1 MHQIITII
9 DEILHALAADHS
21 VVSKDAFHKIKNNTL
36 AKYKIAEWPSHIE
49 MIERYEE
56 LISLNKIDDDIRIR
70 RVLRKRA
77 VRSLSGVSVISLLTK
92 FWGCPGKCVYC
103 PTYEWLPKSY
113 ISDEPAVQRAEMNEF
128 DAFRQIQN
136 RLQSL
141 RMTGNAI
148 SKCDV
153 RIIWGTWSVYPREYQ
168 EQFIRDIYDAHTVFS
183 ERLRME
189 SMKWETRSNPFSIS
203 VKDSVPQVFQHSTS
217 LTEAKERNETA
228 VSRVIG
234 MAIETRPDWIT
245 PEEIIR
251 LRSYGV
257 TRVEI
262 GYQTTHDHI
271 NELNQRGHGNKE
283 SIEATKMLKDAGFK
297 VVVHMMPGLL
307 GATPELDRSSMAEIW
322 SNSDY
327 RPDEIKIYPMV
338 VTPNSELTEIW
349 ERGEFIPYED
359 DILIPLMAELQGM
372 IPEYVRLNRM
382 YRDIPAHEILAGS
395 RLANLRQ
402 VTEIA
407 MRSRGIT
414 RHDIS
419 AREIRARANDPRDAV
434 IDVTMYEASGGHE
447 YFIQMIDPIDRTLF
461 GVCRLRIPSQIFSQ
475 DPHYIPSLDGAAIIR
490 ELHVFGDQVPVTS
503 IKKQIS
509 VPNISAIQYSIPGQH
524 MGMGKKML
532 AKCEDIVR
540 EKYRSVKKIAVI
552 SWVGARWYY
561 RDRGYE
567 LQDEYMMKNI
577 DNL

>member
-1 MHQIITII
+1 
-9 DEILHALAADHS
+9 
-21 VVSKDAFHKIKNNTL
+21 
-36 AKYKIAEWPSHIE
+36 
-49 MIERYEE
+49 
-56 LISLNKIDDDIRIR
+56 
-70 RVLRKRA
+70 
-77 VRSLSGVSVISLLTK
+77 
-92 FWGCPGKCVYC
+92 
-103 PTYEWLPKSY
+103 
-113 ISDEPAVQRAEMNEF
+113 
-128 DAFRQIQN
+128 
-136 RLQSL
+136 
-141 RMTGNAI
+141 MTGNAI

-168 EQFIRDIYDAHTVFS
+168 EQFIRDIYDAHSAFGKKTEDRRQKTEMNTSLSEKSETWTATPSSTETV
-183 ERLRME
+183 
-189 SMKWETRSNPFSIS
+189 WELAMTGKRSPFTSASLWADPDWIPS
-203 VKDSVPQVFQHSTS
+203 GS

-271 NELNQRGHGNKE
+271 NELNKRGHGNKE

-322 SNSDY
+322 SNPDY

-349 ERGEFIPYED
+349 ERGEFVPYSDEV
-359 DILIPLMAELQGM
+359 LIPLMAELQGM

-395 RLANLRQ
+395 KVANLRQ

-407 MRSRGIT
+407 MRARGIT

-419 AREIRARANDPRDAV
+419 AREIRARANDPHDAV
-434 IDVTMYEASGGHE
+434 LDVSMYEASGWHE
-447 YFIQMIDPIDRTLF
+447 YFIQMIDPTDRTLF
-461 GVCRLRIPSQIFSQ
+461 GVCRLRVPSQIFSQ
-475 DPHYIPSLDGAAIIR
+475 ESHYIPSLDGAAIIR

-540 EKYRSVKKIAVI
+540 EKYKTVKKIAVI

-567 LQDEYMMKNI
+567 LQDEYMIKDIDEKN
-577 DNL
+577 

>member
-1 MHQIITII
+1 MQQTIII
-9 DEILHALAADHS
+9 DEILHALADNPSIAT
-21 VVSKDAFHKIKNNTL
+21 KNEFHKIKNNTL
-36 AKYKIAEWPSHIE
+36 AKYRVSEWPSHIE

-56 LISLNKIDDDIRIR
+56 LLTAWEIVDELRIR
-70 RVLRKRA
+70 KVLRKRA

-153 RIIWGTWSVYPREYQ
+153 RIIGGTWSVYPKTYQ
-168 EQFIRDIYDAHTVFS
+168 ENFIRDIYDAHTTFS
-183 ERLRME
+183 DRIKTKNE
-189 SMKWETRSNPFSIS
+189 KWETRTDPFSVS
-203 VKDSVPQVFQHSTS
+203 RKDIDTQIFQHSTS
-217 LTEAKERNETA
+217 LSEAKERNETA
-228 VSRVIG
+228 QSRVIG

-271 NELNQRGHGNKE
+271 NELNKRGHGNKE
-283 SIEATKMLKDAGFK
+283 SIEATKLLKDAGFK

-307 GATPELDRSSMAEIW
+307 GATPELDLSSMSEIF
-322 SNSDY
+322 SNPDY

-349 ERGEFIPYED
+349 ERGEFVPYED

-395 RLANLRQ
+395 KLANLRQ

-434 IDVTMYEASGGHE
+434 LDMTMYEASGGHE
-447 YFIQMIDPIDRTLF
+447 YFIQMIDPVDRTLF
-461 GVCRLRIPSQIFSQ
+461 GVCRLRVPSQVFTGEA
-475 DPHYIPSLDGAAIIR
+475 HYIPELDGTALVR
-490 ELHVFGDQVPVTS
+490 ELHVFGDQIPVGVKS
-503 IKKQIS
+503 IAEQNTVQNSS
-509 VPNISAIQYSIPGQH
+509 VAGQH
-524 MGMGKKML
+524 MWMGKKML
-532 AKCEDIVR
+532 QKCEEIIKQ
-540 EKYRSVKKIAVI
+540 KYPTVNKIAII
-552 SWVGARWYY
+552 SWVGAREYY
-561 RDRGYE
+561 RTRGYK
-567 LQDEYMMKNI
+567 LQSEYMVKNI
-577 DNL
+577 DR

>member
-1 MHQIITII
+1 MQQTNII
-9 DEILHALAADHS
+9 DEILHALANNQAITT
-21 VVSKDAFHKIKNNTL
+21 KNEFHKLKNNTL
-36 AKYKIAEWPSHIE
+36 AKYRVSEWPSHIE

-56 LISLNKIDDDIRIR
+56 LVHTWEIVDDLRIR

-77 VRSLSGVSVISLLTK
+77 IRSLSGVSVISLLTK

-141 RMTGNAI
+141 QMTGNAI

-153 RIIWGTWSVYPREYQ
+153 RIIWGTWSVYPQTYQ
-168 EQFIRDIYDAHTVFS
+168 EEFIRDIYDAHTTFS
-183 ERLRME
+183 EKLKVK
-189 SMKWETRSNPFSIS
+189 SWKWETRSNPFSVSIES
-203 VKDSVPQVFQHSTS
+203 PDAQIFTHSAT
-217 LTEAKERNETA
+217 LAEAKKLNETA

-245 PEEIIR
+245 PLEIIR
-251 LRSYGV
+251 LRSYGI

-271 NELNQRGHGNKE
+271 NILNKRGHGNKE

-307 GATPELDRSSMAEIW
+307 GATPELDRSSMAEIFA
-322 SNSDY
+322 SPDY
-327 RPDEIKIYPMV
+327 RPDELKIYPMV

-349 ERGEFIPYED
+349 ERGEFVPYTDE
-359 DILIPLMAELQGM
+359 ILIPLMAEMQGM

-395 RLANLRQ
+395 KLANLRQ

-407 MRSRGIT
+407 MRARGIT

-419 AREIRARANDPRDAV
+419 AREIRARANDPHDA
-434 IDVTMYEASGGHE
+434 ILDVSMYEASGGHE

-461 GVCRLRIPSQIFSQ
+461 GVCRLRIPSQIFSHET
-475 DPHYIPSLDGAAIIR
+475 HYIPELDSAALIR
-490 ELHVFGDQVPVTS
+490 ELHVFGDQIPVGVNSTSSAKPTENTS
-503 IKKQIS
+503 I
-509 VPNISAIQYSIPGQH
+509 AGQH

-532 AKCEDIVR
+532 QKCEEIIKW
-540 EKYRSVKKIAVI
+540 KYPTVKKIAVI
-552 SWVGARWYY
+552 SWVGAREYY
-561 RDRGYE
+561 RSRGYE
-567 LQDEYMMKNI
+567 LCSEYMVKYI
-577 DNL
+577 DEKDSKF